1 MHPVKLIER
10 AASTAVHSMRHPVS
24 SAAYAAGIA
33 RGIGG
38 LAGAALHGALE
49 KTGHADSSS
58 ADVPTQRTAPAEQ
71 RDEAATPAA
80 PEGPR
85 EPQVVPKPVPDPEDF
100 DTVVIVAEDDEPGE
114 AFATEPKAVS
124 RESAH
129 GGSAA
134 TDAEIDAWIDEAME
148 GLDTAP
154 DVDIV
159 TPVGTTGADVGY
171 NPDTAEADLQQ
182 PGTQPVLDPA
192 TAKAILKEAETL
204 RKAADPDKG

>member
-100 DTVVIVAEDDEPGE
+100 DTVVIVAEDEEPGE

-134 TDAEIDAWIDEAME
+134 TDAEIDAWIDEAMAE
-148 GLDTAP
+148 GD
-154 DVDIV
+154 DVGIE
-159 TPVGTTGADVGY
+159 TPVGTTGVSAGF

-182 PGTQPVLDPA
+182 PLTAPLLDPA
-192 TAKAILKEAETL
+192 TAKAIRKESETL
-204 RKAADPDKG
+204 RKAAETDPEG

>member
-10 AASTAVHSMRHPVS
+10 AASTAVHTVRHPVS

-33 RGIGG
+33 RG
-38 LAGAALHGALE
+38 LAGAALHGTLI
-49 KTGHADSSS
+49 KGHDSE
-58 ADVPTQRTAPAEQ
+58 AGTVPTQRA
-71 RDEAATPAA
+71 DESTGSAVDHRA
-80 PEGPR
+80 PEETGPR

-134 TDAEIDAWIDEAME
+134 TDAEIDAWIDDAMA
-148 GLDTAP
+148 GGD
-154 DVDIV
+154 DVGIE
-159 TPVGTTGADVGY
+159 TPVGTTGVSAGF

-182 PGTQPVLDPA
+182 PLTAPLLDPA
-192 TAKAILKEAETL
+192 TAKAIRKETETL
-204 RKAADPDKG
+204 RKAAEIDPEA